1 MPPFS
6 SSSPRHRF
14 ISVQAANVLLFLIG
28 FRLVNA
34 LTVRTFFQP
43 DEFFQSLEPAWQVA
57 FGKNQ
62 GAWITWEWQ
71 HQLRS
76 SLHPLL
82 FAAIYKT
89 TDFFS
94 SIFTLPSTR
103 RAELLIASPK
113 TAQAVLSAVSDF
125 YTWKL
130 ASRIY
135 GEDSRDAWA
144 TLIITMISPWQWFC
158 STRTLSNCLET
169 TLTIVALDL
178 WPWQWSANSMVN
190 NIHETTGHEKTE
202 ANNTELLRNL
212 RRCLSLAAV
221 ACVLRPTNI
230 IIWLALAAVAWLRGS
245 WDQRKILV
253 REVLFCGSSTLTVSA
268 IADRFFYGFWTFPP
282 LRFLYFNIAQ
292 SLAVFYGR
300 NNWHYY
306 VTEGYPLLL
315 TTLIPFAI
323 PGLYVTLT
331 TRESSASNREQTNI
345 RVQLA
350 MICAFM
356 PFVLSFISHKEVR
369 FIYPLLPSLHILA
382 APRLVQFSWPA
393 LTSNSHAYT
402 PKRLTLLFLIF
413 VNVIIALYTSIYHAS
428 GPLNVLEYIRRQHET
443 HILSHNMV
451 TPSSS
456 VSLAPESGIIV
467 GFLMPCHSTPWRS
480 HMVYPSINAWA
491 LSCEPPIGLNETQ
504 KAAYRDEADQFYDD
518 PDDFLRQ
525 NMVGGLRYLPRR
537 PSYVTGSQS
546 LAGFPGS
553 PTLHEWPDYLVFFAQ
568 LEPTMHQLIRFSSY
582 RECWRTWNTAW
593 HDDWRRRGDI
603 VVWCLDPAEQEA
615 WRSQT
620 QRHAQEIR
628 DRQFE
633 RIMTA
638 IEQNA
643 GPQQKRGWKSSI
655 TGLLPW
661 SSPHYPLSFASLQR
675 TAQSLFTSRSSS
687 PWPWG
692 KRSRMDSFLAN
703 FRRKSTSLQDL
714 IPSRSPSPSSWS
726 WPEWLGGPIKRKI
739 SKRERELWS

>member
-1 MPPFS
+1 MPPSS

-14 ISVQAANVLLFLIG
+14 IPVQATNVLLFLIG

-43 DEFFQSLEPAWQVA
+43 DEYFQSLEPAWQVA
-57 FGKNQ
+57 FGENQ
-62 GAWITWEWQ
+62 GNWITWEWQ

-82 FAAIYKT
+82 FAAIYKA

-94 SIFTLPSTR
+94 SILTLPSTR

-125 YTWKL
+125 YTWKV

-135 GEDSRDAWA
+135 GEDSCGAWA
-144 TLIITMISPWQWFC
+144 TLIVTIISPWQWFC

-178 WPWQWSANSMVN
+178 WPWKWSTKSMVDN
-190 NIHETTGHEKTE
+190 TYENTGHGNTE
-202 ANNTELLRNL
+202 ANNTQLLRSL
-212 RRCLSLAAV
+212 RRCLALAAV

-230 IIWLALAAVAWLRGS
+230 IIWLALAAVTWLRSS
-245 WDQRKILV
+245 WDQRKIFV
-253 REVLFCGSSTLTVSA
+253 REVLFCGSSILTVSA
-268 IADRFFYGFWTFPP
+268 VADRFFYGFWTFPP

-306 VTEGYPLLL
+306 LTEGYPLLL
-315 TTLIPFAI
+315 TTMIPFAI
-323 PGLYVTLT
+323 PGLYLTLT
-331 TRESSASNREQTNI
+331 TPESPASNREQTNI

-356 PFVLSFISHKEVR
+356 PFILSFISHKEVR

-382 APRLVQFSWPA
+382 APRLVQFFWPA
-393 LTSNSHAYT
+393 FSSNSHAYT

-413 VNVIIALYTSIYHAS
+413 VNGIIALYTSIYHAS
-428 GPLNVLEYIRRQHET
+428 GPLNVLEYLRRQHET
-443 HILSHNMV
+443 HSSSRNLV

-456 VSLAPESGIIV
+456 VSPAPESGITV

-504 KAAYRDEADQFYDD
+504 KAVYRDEADQFYDD
-518 PDDFLRQ
+518 PDGFLRQ
-525 NMVGGLRYLPRR
+525 NMVGGLRHLPRQ
-537 PSYVTGSQS
+537 PSFVTGSQS
-546 LAGFPGS
+546 LASS
-553 PTLHEWPDYLVFFAQ
+553 PDRLMLHEWPDYL
-568 LEPTMHQLIRFSSY
+568 LEPTLHQLIQSSY

-603 VVWCLDPAEQEA
+603 VVWCLDPAEQDA

-620 QRHAQEIR
+620 QRHAQERR
-628 DRQFE
+628 DRQFD

-638 IEQNA
+638 IKQNA

-655 TGLLPW
+655 TASLPW
-661 SSPHYPLSFASLQR
+661 SSPHSPFSFASLQR

-692 KRSRMDSFLAN
+692 KRSRMDAFLAN
-703 FRRKSTSLQDL
+703 FRCKSTSLQNL
-714 IPSRSPSPSSWS
+714 ILSWSFSPSSWS
-726 WPEWLGGPIKRKI
+726 RPKWLGGPAKRKI
-739 SKRERELWS
+739 SEGERELWS

>member
-1 MPPFS
+1 MPS
-6 SSSPRHRF
+6 SNSSPLRHRF
-14 ISVQAANVLLFLIG
+14 ISAPAVNVLLFLIG

-34 LTVRTFFQP
+34 LTIRTFFQP

-57 FGKNQ
+57 FGKDQ
-62 GAWITWEWQ
+62 GAWLTWEWQ

-82 FAAIYKT
+82 FAAIYKI
-89 TDFFS
+89 TDYMS
-94 SIFTLPSTR
+94 SILSLPSAR

-113 TAQAVLSAVSDF
+113 TAQAVLSATSDF

-130 ASRIY
+130 ARRIY
-135 GEDSRDAWA
+135 GEDSHGAWA
-144 TLIITMISPWQWFC
+144 TLIATIISPWQWFC

-169 TLTIVALDL
+169 TLTIVAMGL
-178 WPWQWSANSMVN
+178 WPWQWSANSIVQN
-190 NIHETTGHEKTE
+190 LHNKADDEKAE
-202 ANNTELLRNL
+202 ANNPQLLRSL
-212 RRCLSLAAV
+212 RQCLSLAAV
-221 ACVLRPTNI
+221 ACILRPTNI
-230 IIWLALAAVAWLRGS
+230 IIWLALAGIAGLRGS
-245 WDQRKILV
+245 WDQRKCLV
-253 REVLFCGSSTLTVSA
+253 REVLFCGSTILIASA

-323 PGLYVTLT
+323 PGLYLALT
-331 TRESSASNREQTNI
+331 TRQSPASNRVQTNI

-350 MICAFM
+350 MICILM

-382 APRLVQFSWPA
+382 APRLVQFFWPA
-393 LTSNSHAYT
+393 LTLSSHAYT

-413 VNVIIALYTSIYHAS
+413 VNGVIAFYTSIYHAS
-428 GPLNVLEYIRRQHET
+428 GPVNVLEYLRRQHET
-443 HILSHNMV
+443 HLPSSNMV
-451 TPSSS
+451 TPSSP
-456 VSLAPESGIIV
+456 VSAAPESGITV

-504 KAAYRDEADQFYDD
+504 KAAYCDEADQFYND
-518 PDDFLRQ
+518 PDGFLRQ
-525 NMVGGLRYLPRR
+525 NMVGGLRHLPRR
-537 PSYVTGSQS
+537 PSYVTGSRS
-546 LAGFPGS
+546 LTSS
-553 PTLHEWPDYLVFFAQ
+553 PDSLTLHEWPDYLVFFAQ

-603 VVWCLDPAEQEA
+603 VVWCLDPAEQDA

-620 QRHAQEIR
+620 QRRVQENR
-628 DRQFE
+628 DRQFD
-633 RIMTA
+633 RIITA
-638 IEQNA
+638 IKQNA
-643 GPQQKRGWKSSI
+643 NTQPKREWKSLI
-655 TGLLPW
+655 TGSLPW
-661 SSPHYPLSFASLQR
+661 SPPHSPFSFASLQR
-675 TAQSLFTSRSSS
+675 TAQSLFTRLSPS

-692 KRSRMDSFLAN
+692 KRSRMDAFLAN
-703 FRRKSTSLQDL
+703 FRRQSTAYQAL
-714 IPSRSPSPSSWS
+714 IPSWSSCSWS
-726 WPEWLGGPIKRKI
+726 WPEWLGGPVNRKI